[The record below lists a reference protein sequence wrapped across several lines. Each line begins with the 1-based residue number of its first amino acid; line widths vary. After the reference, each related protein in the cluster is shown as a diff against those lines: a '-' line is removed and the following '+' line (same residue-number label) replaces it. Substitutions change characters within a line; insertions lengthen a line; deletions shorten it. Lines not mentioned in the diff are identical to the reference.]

1 MIRRRLLEIVSQTL
15 PACVSLH
22 WAFGLMLFLGAA
34 RAQIPLVPVSG
45 QTTQTPNAVDVA
57 IWIHPTDVRQSIIIG
72 TDPSVGLL
80 TYGIDG
86 QQLPFTAPGQMN
98 SVDLRYNFRL
108 DGGGIPL
115 IAATNQFNKTLA
127 LFTIDPVPVQQ
138 ALRPVGTLQTGTNV
152 LGLSMYRSNANGS
165 YYAFVTDTDGGIQ
178 QWGLAE
184 DGGRVMGNLVRTLP
198 LLSSQAEG
206 IVSDDAYGVLYV
218 AEDLVGI
225 WKYGAEPD
233 AGTARVLVDSTA
245 DGGHLVARVKGLSIY
260 RASNGAGYL
269 LASSQGNATIA
280 VYGRE
285 PGNRF
290 LGAFQVDGG
299 AGIGGLPIPAI
310 GLDVTNFGLG
320 LDGGFPEG
328 LFVLQDSRSGA
339 NFKLVSWRAIAQA
352 FVPPLPPL
360 LVDTLLD
367 PRQTETLDGS
377 IDGGKRDGGD
387 GGGGGGPINPGGVP
401 GTSTG
406 CSCAGGPSGIL
417 VAALGAMVLG
427 LVRSRRRR
435 DRE

>member
-1 MIRRRLLEIVSQTL
+1 
-15 PACVSLH
+15 
-22 WAFGLMLFLGAA
+22 
-34 RAQIPLVPVSG
+34 
-45 QTTQTPNAVDVA
+45 VD
-57 IWIHPTDVRQSIIIG
+57 
-72 TDPSVGLL
+72 
-80 TYGIDG
+80 
-86 QQLPFTAPGQMN
+86 N
-98 SVDLRYNFRL
+98 
-108 DGGGIPL
+108 
-115 IAATNQFNKTLA
+115 TLA
-127 LFTIDPVPVQQ
+127 LYTIDVNQTLQDVAP
-138 ALRPVGTLQTGTNV
+138 ALRTGTNV

-165 YYAFVTDTDGGIQ
+165 YYAFVTDTGGGIQ

-184 DGGRVMGNLVRTLP
+184 DGGRVTGNVVRTLT
-198 LLSSQAEG
+198 LSSQAEG
-206 IVSDDAYGVLYV
+206 IVCDDAYGVLYV

-233 AGTARVLVDSTA
+233 GGTVRVLVDST

-299 AGIGGLPIPAI
+299 GGRPIPAI
-310 GLDVTNFGLG
+310 GQVVTNFG
-320 LDGGFPEG
+320 LDGGFPVG
-328 LFVLQDSRSGA
+328 LFVLQDSTFGVD
-339 NFKLVSWRAIAQA
+339 FKLVSWGEIARAMN
-352 FVPPLPPL
+352 PPL

-377 IDGGKRDGGD
+377 LDGGKRDGGVD
-387 GGGGGGPINPGGVP
+387 GGGGGSIPTEP

-417 VAALGAMVLG
+417 VAALGVMVLA
-427 LVRSRRRR
+427 LVRSRKRR